1 MVQPAIIDGV
11 KKYLNKLSETGL
23 SVNFGVV
30 FGSYATGSANKWS
43 DIDLIVVSS
52 DFDIGITR
60 AQVNKLWHIA
70 ARVDS
75 RIEPIPCGRVQWQND
90 RSNAIIEA
98 ARIEGQMV
106 NPV

>member
-23 SVNFGVV
+23 VVNFGIV
-30 FGSYATGSANKWS
+30 FGSYATGCATKDS

-52 DFDIGITR
+52 DFDNSISRDQIK
-60 AQVNKLWHIA
+60 KLWHIA

-75 RIEPIPCGRVQWQND
+75 RIEPVPCGRLQWQND
-90 RSNAIIEA
+90 VSSAIIEA
-98 ARIEGQMV
+98 ARIEGQTV
-106 NPV
+106 YLA